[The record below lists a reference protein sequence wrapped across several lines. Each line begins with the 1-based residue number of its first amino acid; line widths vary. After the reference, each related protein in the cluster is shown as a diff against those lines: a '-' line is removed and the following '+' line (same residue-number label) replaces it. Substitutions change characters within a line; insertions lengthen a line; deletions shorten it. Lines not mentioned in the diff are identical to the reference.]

1 MGNTV
6 KVLYGMIRVNQ
17 VKMPLS
23 HRQEDI
29 LYKTAKILRIAP
41 EKILSWKIVKKSIDA
56 RKKPEITVVYSV
68 DVNVASQDKVLA
80 GCNNAQVQAVTEH
93 SYSFP
98 GEGTEALVHRPIIIG
113 AGPAGLM
120 CGYLLS
126 KYGYR
131 PLILER
137 GRCVEERR
145 EDVERFWRKGV
156 LDPASN
162 VQFGEGG
169 AGTFSDGK
177 LNTLVKDK
185 YGRNKEVLRIFVEA
199 GAPEE
204 ILYEAKP
211 HIGTDIL
218 CTVVH
223 NIREQIIAWGGEV
236 RFGAQVTDL
245 CFDRDGVTGV
255 IVCGEEKI
263 ESEAVV
269 LAIGHSA
276 RDTFEMLYQKKIPME
291 AKSFAVGL
299 RMEHPRRLIDKIQYG
314 AAEHPM
320 LPAANYKVTA
330 QTSSGRGVYSFCMCP
345 GGYVVNASSEPDR
358 LAVNGM
364 SYSGR
369 DGENSNSAIIVTV
382 TPKDYEGDSALA
394 GIAFQ
399 RKLEERAYQ
408 IGMGAVPVETYG
420 DYRRAVTGGEVEASA
435 IRQDY
440 PDFIPAIK
448 GAYRMAAVH
457 DIMPPELNKALVE
470 GVDLIGQS
478 MRGFADSGAFLS
490 GIESRTSS
498 PVRIVRDET
507 GQSQMRGLY
516 PCGEGA
522 GYAGGITSAAMDGM
536 VIAEKIGAKYGKIKN
551 CSFTDCTDGNA

>member
-1 MGNTV
+1 
-6 KVLYGMIRVNQ
+6 MIRVNQ
-17 VKMPLS
+17 VKVPLS
-23 HRQEDI
+23 HGQEDI
-29 LYKTAKILRIAP
+29 LYKAAAILRIAP
-41 EKILSWKIVKKSIDA
+41 EKILSWRIVKKSIDA
-56 RKKPEITVVYSV
+56 RKKPEIKVVYSV
-68 DVNVASQDKVLA
+68 DVSVASQDKVLA
-80 GCNNAQVQAVTEH
+80 GCKSGQVQAVNDKAYT
-93 SYSFP
+93 FP
-98 GEGTEALVHRPIIIG
+98 DEGTDKLTHRPVIIG
-113 AGPAGLM
+113 TGPAGLF
-120 CGYLLS
+120 CGYLLA
-126 KYGYR
+126 KHGYC

-137 GRCVEERR
+137 GRCVEQRQ
-145 EDVERFWRKGV
+145 EDVEKFWQEGV
-156 LDPASN
+156 LNPASN

-185 YGRNKEVLRIFVEA
+185 FGRNKEVLKILVES

-218 CTVVH
+218 CTVVS
-223 NIREQIIAWGGEV
+223 NLRNQILSWGGEV
-236 RFGAQVTDL
+236 KFEAQVTEL
-245 CFDRDGVTGV
+245 CCGKDRVTGV
-255 IVCGEEKI
+255 IVNGTEMI

-276 RDTFEMLYQKKIPME
+276 RDTFEMLYKRRIPME

-299 RMEHPRRLIDKIQYG
+299 RMEHPRRMIDRMQYG
-314 AAEHPM
+314 AAEHPL

-345 GGYVVNASSEPDR
+345 GGYVVNASSEPGR

-369 DGENSNSAIIVTV
+369 DGNNSNSAMIVTV
-382 TPKDYEGDSALA
+382 TPEDYEDDSPLA

-399 RKLEERAYQ
+399 RKLEEKAYK
-408 IGMGAVPVETYG
+408 IGDGAIPVEKYG
-420 DYRRAVTGGEVEASA
+420 DYKHAVTGCGPDESV
-435 IRQDY
+435 IKQNY
-440 PDFIPAIK
+440 PDFAPAAK
-448 GAYRMAAVH
+448 GTYRMAAVH
-457 DIMPPELNKALVE
+457 DILPPRLNEALVE
-470 GVDLIGQS
+470 GIDLIGQT
-478 MRGFADSGAFLS
+478 MQGFADSGAYLS

-507 GQSQMRGLY
+507 GQSKVRGLY

-536 VIAEKIGAKYGKIKN
+536 VIAEKIGAKYR
-551 CSFTDCTDGNA
+551 SFV